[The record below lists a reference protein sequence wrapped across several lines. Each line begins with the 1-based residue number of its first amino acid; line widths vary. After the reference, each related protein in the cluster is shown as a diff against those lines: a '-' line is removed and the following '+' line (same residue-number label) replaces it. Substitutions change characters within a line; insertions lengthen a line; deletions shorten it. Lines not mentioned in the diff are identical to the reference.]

1 MRRRVVAALAAVVL
15 AALGSILLARYVAVA
30 DERAMAGLEPVTVL
44 VATEPIAEGT
54 PAGELA
60 GLVSTR
66 AIPAAAVS
74 PGAVTA
80 LEDLQ
85 GRVAATDLVAGE
97 QLLAHR
103 FTEPEE
109 LTAPAAGQVPPGMHQ
124 VTIPLDAARSVGG
137 HLSTGDTV
145 GVLLSHESPQET
157 HLQLHKVLVTRVQ
170 GGIPAPSAQ
179 PAPEEAGA
187 PVPDEPVPADAVLVT
202 LALDAAGA
210 QKVAFA
216 AEFGQVWLSLED
228 AAAPDDDLGTVTREN
243 LFS

>member
-1 MRRRVVAALAAVVL
+1 VRRRVVAAFAAVVL

-44 VATEPIAEGT
+44 VVTEPIAQGT
-54 PAGELA
+54 PAEELE

-66 AIPAAAVS
+66 AIPVAAVS

-97 QLLAHR
+97 QLLEHR

-109 LTAPAAGQVPPGMHQ
+109 LAAPAAALVPPGMHQ

-145 GVLLSHESPQET
+145 GVLLSHNTFEET

-170 GGIPAPSAQ
+170 GGISAPAAEPAPK
-179 PAPEEAGA
+179 EAGA
-187 PVPDEPVPADAVLVT
+187 PAPGEPVPADTVLVT

-216 AEFGQVWLSLED
+216 AEFGSVWLSLED
-228 AAAPDDDLGTVTREN
+228 AAAPEDDPGTVTREN